1 MYHSILKWRE
11 KAVFTKF
18 SDDDA
23 KVCRAYV
30 FMSRNLT
37 KTFEWKDLGEN
48 IYNDMA
54 FFAAL
59 DIKAPLLYSKK
70 KTLCERN
77 FLNVSL
83 SIN

>member
-59 DIKAPLLYSKK
+59 DIKALVLYSKK
-70 KTLCERN
+70 KKRFMKEI
-77 FLNVSL
+77 S
-83 SIN
+83 

>member
-1 MYHSILKWRE
+1 
-11 KAVFTKF
+11 
-18 SDDDA
+18 
-23 KVCRAYV
+23 
-30 FMSRNLT
+30 MSRNLR

-59 DIKAPLLYSKK
+59 DIKAPLLYSKI
-70 KTLCERN
+70 KTLYERN